1 MMEIASL
8 VTLVINTLL
17 TGVLGFAAL
26 RLRASLEDIGEE
38 LEELNDDEDDSET
51 NHG

>member
-1 MMEIASL
+1 MLEIASL

-26 RLRASLEDIGEE
+26 RLHASLEDIGEE
-38 LEELNDDEDDSET
+38 LEELNDEDETDTTGD
-51 NHG
+51 